1 MITMQMF
8 VQRMRVLYPTCRGF
22 CLVECCETIL
32 CTDANAVFAWD
43 MRTDLSKGVLD
54 YLIRSRFVAA
64 IYFDGSVRLL
74 SRDEDE
80 RKLFQTLWELEK

>member
-8 VQRMRVLYPTCRGF
+8 VQRMRVLYPTCQGF

-32 CTDANAVFAWD
+32 CTDANAVSVWD
-43 MRTDLSKGVLD
+43 VRTDLSKGVLD

-80 RKLFQTLWELEK
+80 CELFQTLWELEK

>member
-22 CLVECCETIL
+22 CLVECCETTL
-32 CTDANAVFAWD
+32 CTDANAVSVWD
-43 MRTDLSKGVLD
+43 MRTDLSKGVLN

-64 IYFDGSVRLL
+64 IYPDGSAQLL
-74 SRDEDE
+74 SRDEN
-80 RKLFQTLWELEK
+80 KCLLFAALWELEK

>member
-22 CLVECCETIL
+22 CLVECCETTL
-32 CTDANAVFAWD
+32 CADANAVFAWD
-43 MRTDLSKGVLD
+43 MRTGLSKGVLN

-64 IYFDGSVRLL
+64 IYLDGSVRLL

-80 RKLFQTLWELEK
+80 CELFQTLWELEK

>member
-8 VQRMRVLYPTCRGF
+8 VQRMRVLYPTCQGF

-32 CTDANAVFAWD
+32 CADANAVSVWD
-43 MRTDLSKGVLD
+43 VRTDLSKGVLN
-54 YLIRSRFVAA
+54 YLRLSRFAA
-64 IYFDGSVRLL
+64 VVYPDGSAQLL

-80 RKLFQTLWELEK
+80 CRLFATLWELSK

>member
-32 CTDANAVFAWD
+32 CADANAVSVWD
-43 MRTDLSKGVLD
+43 VRTDLSKGVLD

-80 RKLFQTLWELEK
+80 CELFQTLWELEK

>member
-22 CLVECCETIL
+22 CLVECCEALL
-32 CTDANAVFAWD
+32 CTDANAVSVWD
-43 MRTDLSKGVLD
+43 MRTDLPKGVLN

-64 IYFDGSVRLL
+64 IYLDGSVRLL

-80 RKLFQTLWELEK
+80 CLLFATLWELEK

>member
-32 CTDANAVFAWD
+32 CADANAVSAWD
-43 MRTDLSKGVLD
+43 VRTDLSKGVLD
-54 YLIRSRFVAA
+54 YLTRSPFVAA
-64 IYFDGSVRLL
+64 LYPDGSVRLL